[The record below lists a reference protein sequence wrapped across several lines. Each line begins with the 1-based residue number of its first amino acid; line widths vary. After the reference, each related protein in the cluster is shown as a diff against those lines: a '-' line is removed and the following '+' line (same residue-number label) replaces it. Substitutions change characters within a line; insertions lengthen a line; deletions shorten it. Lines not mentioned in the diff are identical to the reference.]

1 MSGKSYVV
9 LTNGLLPCDAQRAWE
24 KVCFYEH
31 ISVEPSWLLRTVL
44 PVPLRT
50 TGAYRNVG
58 DVSRCQYSDGGYLTK
73 QIRNIV
79 AGARIEFDIIE
90 QSIRYAGS
98 IALKGGSIQIEPRDD
113 GACSVE
119 MLTRYELRSPWLG
132 IARVCIDRVVSAMH
146 QIVLRDMRMRLE
158 LRPHT
163 SVSGATCDS
172 GGRTGAV
179 VGARLR
185 GELGRSE
192 FVHPNRT

>member
-1 MSGKSYVV
+1 MSSKSYIV

-31 ISVEPSWLLRTVL
+31 ISVEPSALLRTVL
-44 PVPLRT
+44 PVPRRT
-50 TGAYRNVG
+50 TGAYRHVG

-73 QIRNIV
+73 RIRSIV
-79 AGARIEFDIIE
+79 AGACIEFDIVE

-98 IALKGGSIQIEPRDD
+98 ISLKGGTIRIQPRDD
-113 GACSVE
+113 GACSIE

-158 LRPHT
+158 PQAQT
-163 SVSGATCDS
+163 SISGATRDS
-172 GGRTGAV
+172 GGSTGCSL
-179 VGARLR
+179 AR
-185 GELGRSE
+185 RSA
-192 FVHPNRT
+192 

>member
-9 LTNGLLPCDAQRAWE
+9 VTSGLLPCDAQSAWE

-31 ISVEPSWLLRTVL
+31 ISIEPSWLLRTVL

-50 TGAYRNVG
+50 TGVYRNVG

-73 QIRNIV
+73 RIRSIV

-90 QSIRYAGS
+90 QSIRYAGT
-98 IALKGGSIQIEPRDD
+98 IALKGGTIRVGSRED
-113 GACSVE
+113 GACSVD

-158 LRPHT
+158 PLAHK
-163 SVSGATCDS
+163 SVSGAMCDS
-172 GGRTGAV
+172 GV
-179 VGARLR
+179 ELARSLAR
-185 GELGRSE
+185 DSG
-192 FVHPNRT
+192 